1 MSYQAMTSNRPV
13 LEKRAM
19 DSPRIGYVPHSGTT
33 PEGETSAL
41 AAVYRL
47 ILDCHARKEN
57 AAGVTSTN
65 GDDAKGSRN
74 DRAKKSIPRQST

>member
-1 MSYQAMTSNRPV
+1 
-13 LEKRAM
+13 M

-65 GDDAKGSRN
+65 GDDAKERFKN
-74 DRAKKSIPRQST
+74 DNRAKKQHTTQAA

>member
-1 MSYQAMTSNRPV
+1 MPESAISYAPRPD
-13 LEKRAM
+13 A
-19 DSPRIGYVPHSGTT
+19 T

-74 DRAKKSIPRQST
+74 DRAKKSIPR